1 MSQPSKTPLL
11 DLIKTPADLRRLES
25 GQLRQLADE
34 LRQETIDAVAVTG
47 GHLGAGLGVI
57 ELTVALHYVFNT
69 PEDRLVWDVGHQAYP
84 HKILTGRRDRIRT
97 LRQGGGLSG
106 FTKRAESEY
115 DPFGAAH
122 SSTSIAS
129 SLGMAVARDLAGK
142 SNNVVAVIGDGAMS
156 AGMAYEAMNNAGAM
170 NSRLIVILNDNDMS
184 IAPPVGALSAYL
196 ARLVSG
202 RAYRS
207 VRHTVKKVAKL
218 LPPFLEQR
226 AIAIEEYARG
236 LVTGGTLFDELGFFY
251 VGPIDGHNIDHLL
264 PVLRNVRDAKNGP
277 FLVHVV
283 TKKGKGYEP
292 AEKSADKY
300 HGVVKF
306 DVATGAQAKS
316 KTAAPAYTKVY
327 AEALIKEAKKD
338 DKIIAITAA
347 MPSGTGL
354 DLFAKEFPE
363 RCFDVGIAEQHG
375 VTFAAGLATE
385 GFKPFATIYST
396 FLQRAYDQVVHD
408 VAIQRLPVRFAMDR
422 AGLVGAD
429 GPTHAGAFDI
439 AYLGCLPGFV
449 VMAAADEADLVHMV
463 ATAAAIDDRPSALRY
478 PRGEGMGVPL
488 PAEGVPLEIGKGRV
502 LREGTKVA
510 LFSFGARLAECFKA
524 ADELATLGLSTTV
537 ADARFAKPL
546 DTELLLRLAREHEV
560 LITIEEGAIG
570 GFAAHVVQALAVN
583 GVLDGGLKI
592 RSMMLPDVFIDQDS
606 PAAMYAQAGLDAK
619 GIVATAFAALGQNLR
634 GEADLF
640 PLRAGFREAD
650 GDSLLA
656 ALHLFAAS
664 AALELSAF
672 ALAHR
677 ALHILRSTARI
688 STCHNST
695 PYRPELV

>member
-1 MSQPSKTPLL
+1 MAESSKTPLL
-11 DLIKTPADLRRLES
+11 DLVQTPADLRRLEA

-34 LRQETIDAVAVTG
+34 LRQETVDAVAVTG

-69 PEDRLVWDVGHQAYP
+69 PEDRLIWDVGHQAYP
-84 HKILTGRRDRIRT
+84 HKILTGRRNRIRT

-122 SSTSIAS
+122 SSTSISAG
-129 SLGMAVARDLAGK
+129 LGMAVARDLEGK
-142 SNNVVAVIGDGAMS
+142 PNHVVAVIGDGAMS

-184 IAPPVGALSAYL
+184 IAPPVGALSGYL

-202 RAYRS
+202 RTYRS
-207 VRHTVKKVAKL
+207 VHHTVKKLAKL

-226 AIAIEEYARG
+226 AVAMEEYARG
-236 LVTGGTLFDELGFFY
+236 LVTGGTLFDEMGFFY

-264 PVLRNVRDAKNGP
+264 PVLNNVRDAKDGP

-283 TKKGKGYEP
+283 TKKGKGYDP

-316 KTAAPAYTKVY
+316 KAGAPAYTKVY
-327 AEALIKEAKKD
+327 ADALIQEARKD
-338 DKIIAITAA
+338 NKIVAITAA

-354 DLFAKEFPE
+354 DLFAKEFPD

-375 VTFAAGLATE
+375 ITFAAGLATE
-385 GFKPFATIYST
+385 GLKPFATIYST

-429 GPTHAGAFDI
+429 GPTHAGAFDV

-449 VMAAADEADLVHMV
+449 IMAAADEADLVHMV

-478 PRGEGMGVPL
+478 PRGEGMGVPM
-488 PAEGVPLEIGKGRV
+488 PAEGKPLEIGKGRI

-510 LFSFGARLAECFKA
+510 LFSFGARLAECLKA
-524 ADELATLGLSTTV
+524 ADELAALGLSTTV

-546 DTELLLRLAREHEV
+546 DTDLLLRLAREHEV
-560 LITIEEGAIG
+560 LITIEEGSIG
-570 GFAAHVVQALAVN
+570 GFAAQVLQSLADN
-583 GVLDGGLKI
+583 GVLDGGLKV
-592 RSMMLPDVFIDQDS
+592 RPMVLPDIFIDQDS
-606 PAAMYAQAGLDAK
+606 PAAMYATAGLDAK
-619 GIVATAFAALGQNLR
+619 GIVTKAFEALGQNLR
-634 GEADLF
+634 GEAMKLG
-640 PLRAGFREAD
+640 R
-650 GDSLLA
+650 
-656 ALHLFAAS
+656 
-664 AALELSAF
+664 
-672 ALAHR
+672 
-677 ALHILRSTARI
+677 
-688 STCHNST
+688 
-695 PYRPELV
+695 V

>member
-1 MSQPSKTPLL
+1 VSQPSKTPLL
-11 DLIKTPADLRRLES
+11 DLVQTPADLRRLEA

-57 ELTVALHYVFNT
+57 ELTVALHYVFDT
-69 PEDRLVWDVGHQAYP
+69 PDDRLVWDVGHQAYP
-84 HKILTGRRDRIRT
+84 HKILTGRRNRIRT

-122 SSTSIAS
+122 SSTSISAG
-129 SLGMAVARDLAGK
+129 LGMAVARDLGGK
-142 SNNVVAVIGDGAMS
+142 SNHVIAVIGDGAMS

-170 NSRLIVILNDNDMS
+170 DSRLIVILNDNDMS

-202 RAYRS
+202 RTYRS
-207 VRHTVKKVAKL
+207 VRHTVKKLAKL

-226 AIAIEEYARG
+226 AIAMEEYARG

-264 PVLRNVRDAKNGP
+264 PVLNNVRDAKNGP

-316 KTAAPAYTKVY
+316 KAAAPAYTKVY

-338 DKIIAITAA
+338 DKIVAITAA

-354 DLFAKEFPE
+354 DLFAKEFPD

-385 GFKPFATIYST
+385 GLKPFATIYST

-408 VAIQRLPVRFAMDR
+408 VAIQQLPVRFAMDR

-429 GPTHAGAFDI
+429 GPTHAGAFDV

-449 VMAAADEADLVHMV
+449 IMAAADEADLVHMV

-478 PRGEGMGVPL
+478 PRGEGMGVPM
-488 PAEGVPLEIGKGRV
+488 PAEGRPLEIGKGRIV
-502 LREGTKVA
+502 REGTKVA
-510 LFSFGARLAECFKA
+510 LFSFGARLAECLKA
-524 ADELATLGLSTTV
+524 ADELAALGLSTTV

-546 DTELLLRLAREHEV
+546 DTDLLLRLAREHEV

-570 GFAAHVVQALAVN
+570 GFAAHALQTLADN
-583 GVLDGGLKI
+583 GVLDTGLKV
-592 RSMMLPDVFIDQDS
+592 RAMVLPDIFIDQDS
-606 PAAMYAQAGLDAK
+606 PAAMYAKAGLDAK
-619 GIVATAFAALGQNLR
+619 GIVAKAFEALGQNLR
-634 GEADLF
+634 GETVKLG
-640 PLRAGFREAD
+640 R
-650 GDSLLA
+650 
-656 ALHLFAAS
+656 
-664 AALELSAF
+664 
-672 ALAHR
+672 
-677 ALHILRSTARI
+677 
-688 STCHNST
+688 
-695 PYRPELV
+695 V

>member
-1 MSQPSKTPLL
+1 MPEPSKTPLL
-11 DLIKTPADLRRLES
+11 DQVKTPADLRRLES

-57 ELTVALHYVFNT
+57 ELTVALHHVFNT
-69 PEDRLVWDVGHQAYP
+69 PEDRLIWDVGHQAYP

-122 SSTSIAS
+122 SSTSISAA
-129 SLGMAVARDLAGK
+129 LGMAVARDLEGK
-142 SNNVVAVIGDGAMS
+142 TNHVIAVIGDGAMS

-207 VRHTVKKVAKL
+207 VRHTVKKLAKL

-226 AIAIEEYARG
+226 AVAIEEYARG

-264 PVLRNVRDAKNGP
+264 PVLKNVRDAKNGP

-306 DVATGAQAKS
+306 DVATGAQVKS
-316 KTAAPAYTKVY
+316 KAAAPAYTKVY
-327 AEALIKEAKKD
+327 ADALIKQARKD
-338 DKIIAITAA
+338 DKIVAITAA

-354 DLFAKEFPE
+354 DLFAKEFPD

-429 GPTHAGAFDI
+429 GPTHAGAFDV

-478 PRGEGMGVPL
+478 PRGEGLGVPL
-488 PAEGVPLEIGKGRV
+488 PAEGTPLEIGKGRV

-510 LFSFGARLAECFKA
+510 LFSFGARLGECLKA
-524 ADELATLGLSTTV
+524 ADELAAHGLSTTV

-546 DTELLLRLAREHEV
+546 DTDLLLRLAREHEV

-570 GFAAHVVQALAVN
+570 GFAAQVLHALADN
-583 GVLDGGLKI
+583 GVLDGGLKV
-592 RSMMLPDVFIDQDS
+592 RPMVLPDVFIDQDS
-606 PAAMYAQAGLDAK
+606 PAAMYATAGLDAK
-619 GIVATAFAALGQNLR
+619 SIVATAFEALGQNLR
-634 GEADLF
+634 GE
-640 PLRAGFREAD
+640 
-650 GDSLLA
+650 
-656 ALHLFAAS
+656 
-664 AALELSAF
+664 
-672 ALAHR
+672 
-677 ALHILRSTARI
+677 TARLG
-688 STCHNST
+688 
-695 PYRPELV
+695 RA

>member
-1 MSQPSKTPLL
+1 MAESSKTPLL
-11 DLIKTPADLRRLES
+11 DLVQTPADLRRLEA

-34 LRQETIDAVAVTG
+34 LRQETVDAVAVTG

-69 PEDRLVWDVGHQAYP
+69 PEDRLIWDVGHQAYP
-84 HKILTGRRDRIRT
+84 HKILTGRRNRIRT

-122 SSTSIAS
+122 SSTSISAG
-129 SLGMAVARDLAGK
+129 LGMAVARDLEGK
-142 SNNVVAVIGDGAMS
+142 PNHVIAVIGDGAMS

-184 IAPPVGALSAYL
+184 IAPPVGALSGYL

-202 RAYRS
+202 RTYRS
-207 VRHTVKKVAKL
+207 VHHTVKKLAKL

-226 AIAIEEYARG
+226 AVAMEEYARG
-236 LVTGGTLFDELGFFY
+236 LVTGGTLFDEMGFFY

-264 PVLRNVRDAKNGP
+264 PVLNNVRDAKDGP

-283 TKKGKGYEP
+283 TKKGKGYDP

-316 KTAAPAYTKVY
+316 KAGAPAYTKVY
-327 AEALIKEAKKD
+327 ADALIQEARKD
-338 DKIIAITAA
+338 DKIVAITAA

-354 DLFAKEFPE
+354 DLFAKEFPN

-375 VTFAAGLATE
+375 ITFAAGLATE
-385 GFKPFATIYST
+385 GLKPFATIYST

-429 GPTHAGAFDI
+429 GPTHAGAFDV

-449 VMAAADEADLVHMV
+449 IMAAADEADLVHMV

-478 PRGEGMGVPL
+478 PRGEGMGVPM
-488 PAEGVPLEIGKGRV
+488 PAEGKPLEIGKGRI

-510 LFSFGARLAECFKA
+510 LFSFGARLAECLKA
-524 ADELATLGLSTTV
+524 ADELAALGLSTTV

-546 DTELLLRLAREHEV
+546 DTDLLLRLAREHEV

-570 GFAAHVVQALAVN
+570 GFAAQVLQTLADN
-583 GVLDGGLKI
+583 GVLDGGLKV
-592 RSMMLPDVFIDQDS
+592 RPMVLPDIFIDQDS
-606 PAAMYAQAGLDAK
+606 PAAMYATAGLDAK
-619 GIVATAFAALGQNLR
+619 GIVTKAFEALGQNLR
-634 GEADLF
+634 GEAMKLG
-640 PLRAGFREAD
+640 R
-650 GDSLLA
+650 
-656 ALHLFAAS
+656 
-664 AALELSAF
+664 
-672 ALAHR
+672 
-677 ALHILRSTARI
+677 
-688 STCHNST
+688 
-695 PYRPELV
+695 V

>member
-1 MSQPSKTPLL
+1 VSQPSKTPLL
-11 DLIKTPADLRRLES
+11 DLVKTPADLRRLKS
-25 GQLRQLADE
+25 SQLRQLADE
-34 LRQETIDAVAVTG
+34 LRQETVDAVAVTG

-122 SSTSIAS
+122 SSTSISA
-129 SLGMAVARDLAGK
+129 SLGMAVARDLGGK
-142 SNNVVAVIGDGAMS
+142 SNNVIAVIGDGAMS

-184 IAPPVGALSAYL
+184 IAPPVGALSGYL

-202 RAYRS
+202 RTYRS

-226 AIAIEEYARG
+226 AVAIEEYARG

-264 PVLRNVRDAKNGP
+264 PVLKNVRDAKNGP

-316 KTAAPAYTKVY
+316 KAAAPAYTKVY
-327 AEALIKEAKKD
+327 AQALIKEAKKD
-338 DKIIAITAA
+338 DKIVAITAA

-354 DLFAKEFPE
+354 DLFAKEFPD

-429 GPTHAGAFDI
+429 GPTHAGAFDV

-478 PRGEGMGVPL
+478 PRGEGMGVPM
-488 PAEGVPLEIGKGRV
+488 PAEGKPLEIGKGRV

-524 ADELATLGLSTTV
+524 ADELAALGLSTTV

-570 GFAAHVVQALAVN
+570 GFAAHVLQALAAN
-583 GVLDGGLKI
+583 GVLDSGLKV
-592 RSMMLPDVFIDQDS
+592 RSMVLPDVFIDQDS
-606 PAAMYAQAGLDAK
+606 PAAMYAKAGLDAK
-619 GIVATAFAALGQNLR
+619 GIVTTAFAALGQNLR
-634 GEADLF
+634 GETVKLG
-640 PLRAGFREAD
+640 RG
-650 GDSLLA
+650 
-656 ALHLFAAS
+656 
-664 AALELSAF
+664 
-672 ALAHR
+672 
-677 ALHILRSTARI
+677 
-688 STCHNST
+688 
-695 PYRPELV
+695 

>member
-1 MSQPSKTPLL
+1 MPQPSKTPLL
-11 DLIKTPADLRRLES
+11 DLVKTPADLRRLDS

-57 ELTVALHYVFNT
+57 ELTVAIHYVFNT
-69 PEDRLVWDVGHQAYP
+69 PEDRLIWDVGHQAYP

-97 LRQGGGLSG
+97 LRQGDGLSG

-122 SSTSIAS
+122 SSTSISAG
-129 SLGMAVARDLAGK
+129 LGMAVARDLASK
-142 SNNVVAVIGDGAMS
+142 SNNVIAVIGDGAMS

-184 IAPPVGALSAYL
+184 IAPPVGALSGYL

-202 RAYRS
+202 RTYRS
-207 VRHTVKKVAKL
+207 VHHTVKRVAKL

-226 AIAIEEYARG
+226 AVAIEEYARG

-264 PVLRNVRDAKNGP
+264 PVLKNVRDAKDGP

-316 KTAAPAYTKVY
+316 KAAAPAYTKVY

-338 DKIIAITAA
+338 EKIIAITAA

-354 DLFAKEFPE
+354 DLFAKEFPH

-385 GFKPFATIYST
+385 GFKPFVTIYST

-429 GPTHAGAFDI
+429 GPTHAGAFDV

-449 VMAAADEADLVHMV
+449 IMAAADEADLVHMV

-478 PRGEGMGVPL
+478 PRGEGMGVPM
-488 PAEGVPLEIGKGRV
+488 PAEGRPLEIGKGRV

-510 LFSFGARLAECFKA
+510 LFSFGARLAECLKA
-524 ADELATLGLSTTV
+524 ADELAALGLSTTV

-570 GFAAHVVQALAVN
+570 GFAAHVLQALARS
-583 GVLDGGLKI
+583 GVLDGGIKL
-592 RSMMLPDVFIDQDS
+592 RSMLLPDEFIDQDS
-606 PAAMYAQAGLDAK
+606 PAAMYAKAGLDAK
-619 GIVATAFAALGQNLR
+619 GIVATAFEALGQNLR
-634 GEADLF
+634 GEAVKIG
-640 PLRAGFREAD
+640 RG
-650 GDSLLA
+650 
-656 ALHLFAAS
+656 
-664 AALELSAF
+664 
-672 ALAHR
+672 
-677 ALHILRSTARI
+677 
-688 STCHNST
+688 
-695 PYRPELV
+695 

>member
-1 MSQPSKTPLL
+1 MPQPSKTPLL
-11 DLIKTPADLRRLES
+11 DLVKTPADLRRLDS

-57 ELTVALHYVFNT
+57 ELTVAIHYVFNT
-69 PEDRLVWDVGHQAYP
+69 PEDRLIWDVGHQAYP

-97 LRQGGGLSG
+97 LRQGDGLSG

-122 SSTSIAS
+122 SSTSISAG
-129 SLGMAVARDLAGK
+129 LGMAVARDLASK
-142 SNNVVAVIGDGAMS
+142 SNNVIAVIGDGAMS

-184 IAPPVGALSAYL
+184 IAPPVGALSGYL

-202 RAYRS
+202 RTYRS
-207 VRHTVKKVAKL
+207 VHHTVKRVAKL

-226 AIAIEEYARG
+226 AVAIEEYARG

-264 PVLRNVRDAKNGP
+264 PVLKNVRDAKDGP

-316 KTAAPAYTKVY
+316 KAAAPAYTKVY

-338 DKIIAITAA
+338 EKIIAITAA

-354 DLFAKEFPE
+354 DLFAKEFPH

-385 GFKPFATIYST
+385 GFKPFVTIYST

-429 GPTHAGAFDI
+429 GPTHAGAFDV

-449 VMAAADEADLVHMV
+449 IMAAADEADLVHMV

-478 PRGEGMGVPL
+478 PRGEGMGVPM
-488 PAEGVPLEIGKGRV
+488 PAEGRPLEIGKGRV

-510 LFSFGARLAECFKA
+510 LFSFGARLAECLKA
-524 ADELATLGLSTTV
+524 ADELAALGLSTTV

-570 GFAAHVVQALAVN
+570 GFAAHVLQALARS
-583 GVLDGGLKI
+583 GVLDGGIKL
-592 RSMMLPDVFIDQDS
+592 RSMLLPDEFIDQDS
-606 PAAMYAQAGLDAK
+606 PATMYAKAGLDAK
-619 GIVATAFAALGQNLR
+619 GIVATAFEALGQNLR
-634 GEADLF
+634 GEAVKIG
-640 PLRAGFREAD
+640 RG
-650 GDSLLA
+650 
-656 ALHLFAAS
+656 
-664 AALELSAF
+664 
-672 ALAHR
+672 
-677 ALHILRSTARI
+677 
-688 STCHNST
+688 
-695 PYRPELV
+695 

>member
-1 MSQPSKTPLL
+1 MKKKSKTPLL
-11 DLIKTPADLRRLES
+11 DLVQTPADLRRLEA

-34 LRQETIDAVAVTG
+34 LRQETVDAVAKTG
-47 GHLGAGLGVI
+47 GHLGAGLGVVG
-57 ELTVALHYVFNT
+57 LTVALHYVFDT
-69 PEDRLVWDVGHQAYP
+69 PEDRLIWDVGHQAYP
-84 HKILTGRRDRIRT
+84 HKILTGRRSRIRT

-122 SSTSIAS
+122 SSTSISA

-142 SNNVVAVIGDGAMS
+142 SNNVIAVIGDGAMS

-184 IAPPVGALSAYL
+184 IAPPVGALSGYL

-202 RAYRS
+202 RTYRS
-207 VRHTVKKVAKL
+207 VHHTVKKVAKL

-226 AIAIEEYARG
+226 AVAIEEYARG
-236 LVTGGTLFDELGFFY
+236 LVTRGTLFDELGFFY

-264 PVLRNVRDAKNGP
+264 PVLKNVRDAKDGP

-316 KTAAPAYTKVY
+316 KPAAPAYTKVY

-338 DKIIAITAA
+338 DKIVAITAA

-354 DLFAKEFPE
+354 DLFAKEFPN

-375 VTFAAGLATE
+375 ITFAAGLATE
-385 GFKPFATIYST
+385 GLKPFATIYST

-429 GPTHAGAFDI
+429 GLTHAGSFDLT
-439 AYLGCLPGFV
+439 YLGCLPNFV
-449 VMAAADEADLVHMV
+449 IMAAADEAELVHMV

-478 PRGEGMGVPL
+478 PRGEGMGVPM
-488 PAEGVPLEIGKGRV
+488 PAEGTPLEIGKGRV
-502 LREGTKVA
+502 MREGTKVA
-510 LFSFGARLAECFKA
+510 LFSFGARLGECLKA
-524 ADELATLGLSTTV
+524 ADELAAHGLSTTV

-560 LITIEEGAIG
+560 LITVEEGAVG
-570 GFAAHVVQALAVN
+570 GFAAHVLHALAAN
-583 GVLDGGLKI
+583 GVLDGGLKV
-592 RSMMLPDVFIDQDS
+592 RPMVLPDVFIDQDS
-606 PAAMYAQAGLDAK
+606 PTAMYATAGLDAK
-619 GIVATAFAALGQNLR
+619 GIVTKAFEALGQNLR
-634 GEADLF
+634 GEAMKLG
-640 PLRAGFREAD
+640 R
-650 GDSLLA
+650 
-656 ALHLFAAS
+656 
-664 AALELSAF
+664 
-672 ALAHR
+672 
-677 ALHILRSTARI
+677 
-688 STCHNST
+688 
-695 PYRPELV
+695 V